1 MSSWRQRRWGGA
13 GCRRTGLT
21 QLLGGR
27 GCGVGIPAVTHTL
40 LRTLFWAPG
49 PQAVS
54 PVTPRASESAG
65 PGPASRARWAVVSS
79 PALQPTPPAGLLHG
93 PAGLEPGSASP
104 CRKTLASQPSRVSG
118 GTSAPSSLRTGHSA
132 SPGVPSAGVLCA
144 CFIRKQDP
152 ALWRLEKDERRP
164 PLPGPSP
171 PGAARTE
178 HPRPVTGR
186 PEAPGPRRT
195 GRRRARPLDPEV
207 AP

>member
-49 PQAVS
+49 PQAIS

-93 PAGLEPGSASP
+93 PEGGPGAWERLPLQEDAGLSALPGVRGHECP
-104 CRKTLASQPSRVSG
+104 KLAEDRALSIAWCAVGWGVMCLFHKKAR
-118 GTSAPSSLRTGHSA
+118 PSSLE
-132 SPGVPSAGVLCA
+132 AG
-144 CFIRKQDP
+144 
-152 ALWRLEKDERRP
+152 E
-164 PLPGPSP
+164 G
-171 PGAARTE
+171 
-178 HPRPVTGR
+178 
-186 PEAPGPRRT
+186 
-195 GRRRARPLDPEV
+195 
-207 AP
+207 